1 MTQSW
6 DPKQYEDAGQFV
18 HEAARDLVEQL
29 DPRPAERVL
38 TLGCGTGHLSAEI
51 ATHGSTV
58 VGVDSDPEMLAA
70 ARDRYPGLEFV
81 EADIRDVRFEK
92 PFDAVFSNAA
102 LHWVSEA
109 EAVVE
114 TIATALHPGGRFVAE
129 FGGQGN
135 VEQIVT
141 AVRNAVSAA
150 GYDDPGHPWYF
161 PSVGEYATLLEA
173 ADIEPRAARLF
184 DRPIEM
190 DGGEHGL
197 REWLS
202 MFGDRM
208 LQTVPDSERE
218 TVLADVEDR
227 LRPQLFDAATE
238 SWTVDYRR
246 LRVQAVAV
254 Q

>member
-6 DPKQYEDAGQFV
+6 DAKQYEDAGQFV
-18 HEAARDLVEQL
+18 HEAARNLVEQL

-102 LHWVSEA
+102 LHWVSKA

-141 AVRNAVSAA
+141 AVRSAVSAGSTA
-150 GYDDPGHPWYF
+150 SESGCRC
-161 PSVGEYATLLEA
+161 SVIGCSKQFRTRNGRRLSRTS
-173 ADIEPRAARLF
+173 RA
-184 DRPIEM
+184 
-190 DGGEHGL
+190 
-197 REWLS
+197 
-202 MFGDRM
+202 
-208 LQTVPDSERE
+208 
-218 TVLADVEDR
+218 VLADVEDR
-227 LRPQLFDAATE
+227 LRP
-238 SWTVDYRR
+238 
-246 LRVQAVAV
+246 
-254 Q
+254 